1 VPQLKN
7 ARKTRFLLLYTSCF
21 FVVQSAYAYTYA
33 HTYYLRS
40 SIFLQISLR
49 LATWTLPVLICIA
62 LSHENPF
69 AYLKMT
75 RKSGKGFLWGTA
87 LGAGLILLNVIS
99 AFLLKGYVAFNFNI
113 GWELWLKSVILVG
126 FSEEILFRGF
136 FLEKY
141 AEIEGFWK
149 SNVICAVLF
158 LLVHIVGWGFLGQ
171 LVLPHIFKSAV
182 YIFFFAMVQG
192 VVLKKTDSL
201 WACIII
207 HSVNNML
214 SLVLL

>member
-1 VPQLKN
+1 MPKPKKV
-7 ARKTRFLLLYTSCF
+7 RKIWFLLLYTPCF
-21 FVVQSAYAYTYA
+21 FAVQSAYAYTYA
-33 HTYYLRS
+33 QTYYLRS
-40 SIFLQISLR
+40 SIFLQISFR

-62 LSHENPF
+62 VSHENPF
-69 AYLKMT
+69 DYLKMM
-75 RKSGKGFLWGTA
+75 RKAGKGFLWGTA

-113 GWELWLKSVILVG
+113 GLELWLKSVILVG

-136 FLEKY
+136 FLQKY
-141 AEIEGFWK
+141 AEIAGFWK
-149 SNVICAVLF
+149 SNTTCAALF
-158 LLVHIVGWGFLGQ
+158 MLVHIIGWGFLGQ
-171 LVLPHIFKSAV
+171 LILPHILKSAV
-182 YIFFFAMVQG
+182 YIFVFALAQG

>member
-1 VPQLKN
+1 MPQLKN
-7 ARKTRFLLLYTSCF
+7 ARKTWFLLLYTLCF

-33 HTYYLRS
+33 HTYDLRS
-40 SIFLQISLR
+40 SISLQISLR
-49 LATWTLPVLICIA
+49 LATWTLPVLIYIA
-62 LSHENPF
+62 ASHGNPF
-69 AYLKMT
+69 DYLKMT
-75 RKSGKGFLWGTA
+75 RKAGKGFLWGTV

-99 AFLLKGYVAFNFNI
+99 AFLLKGHVAFNLKI

-141 AEIEGFWK
+141 AEVAGFRK
-149 SNVICAVLF
+149 SNVICAALF
-158 LLVHIVGWGFLGQ
+158 LLVHIIGWGFLSQ
-171 LVLPHIFKSAV
+171 LVLPHILKSAV
-182 YIFFFAMVQG
+182 YIFFFSMVQG

-214 SLVLL
+214 SLVML